1 MTAPDQGMDPS
12 ARITLGQ
19 VYTTVIELKSMV
31 ETSLTEQRS
40 QITSLTDRQTK
51 SEGRTNQ
58 LDDRLRTVE
67 LAQARDGA
75 VQGLQVSADQART
88 NRIPAWVSI
97 LLAATSLL
105 IGVAGAAA
113 NLLKG

>member
-1 MTAPDQGMDPS
+1 MAGEQGLDPS

-31 ETSLTEQRS
+31 ETSLTEQRQ
-40 QITSLTDRQTK
+40 QIGSLTERQTAT
-51 SEGRTNQ
+51 EGRMAKH
-58 LDDRLRTVE
+58 DDRLREVE
-67 LAQARDGA
+67 LAQAREGA
-75 VQGLQVSADQART
+75 VQGLTVAADQART
-88 NRIPAWVSI
+88 GRIPAWVSI
-97 LLAATSLL
+97 LVAATSLL